1 MPRRSTKKFDF
12 GTDVYYF
19 NVKNGY
25 NNNITIKRN
34 TRKDAIQSFQQYLKT
49 KKNCEWLGRWNG
61 NKFEESAI
69 DELIKTSS

>member
-34 TRKDAIQSFQQYLKT
+34 TKKDAIQSFQQYVKT
-49 KKNCEWLGRWNG
+49 KKQCEWLGRWNG
-61 NKFEESAI
+61 KKFEESQI
-69 DELIKTSS
+69 DDLIKVS

>member
-25 NNNITIKRN
+25 NNNITIKRK
-34 TRKDAIQSFQQYLKT
+34 TRKEAIQSFQQYVKT

-61 NKFEESAI
+61 KKFEESEI
-69 DELIKTSS
+69 EELINVS